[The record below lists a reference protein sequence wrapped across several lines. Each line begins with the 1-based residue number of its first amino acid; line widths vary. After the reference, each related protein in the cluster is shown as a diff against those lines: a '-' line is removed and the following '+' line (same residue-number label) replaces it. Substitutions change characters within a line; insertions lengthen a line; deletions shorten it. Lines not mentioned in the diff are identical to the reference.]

1 MRTISYES
9 LDGSTRFLAT
19 SMIRHR
25 FDGSNSQYVHLTV
38 FLLKTRALGQEA
50 PLGSNQRSL
59 VSTEIHRIS
68 ATISDV
74 KQQKTRKTLQIEGK
88 RKIQKNSLEHSI
100 LFIEQNVI
108 WNSFFYIFILI

>member
-1 MRTISYES
+1 
-9 LDGSTRFLAT
+9 
-19 SMIRHR
+19 MIRHR

-74 KQQKTRKTLQIEGK
+74 KQKKRGKLSKLKEKEKSRKT
-88 RKIQKNSLEHSI
+88 H
-100 LFIEQNVI
+100 
-108 WNSFFYIFILI
+108 